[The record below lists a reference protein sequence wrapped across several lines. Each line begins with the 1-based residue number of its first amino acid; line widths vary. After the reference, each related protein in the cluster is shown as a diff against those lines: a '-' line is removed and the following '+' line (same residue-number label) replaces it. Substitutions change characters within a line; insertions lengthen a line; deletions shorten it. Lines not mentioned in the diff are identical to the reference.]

1 MARYK
6 VTGPDGKQY
15 LINGPAGASKEQILD
30 VLQNKLSA
38 PIEQPKPTTTDV
50 APDATFG
57 EDLKDIGISATQGVL
72 GLKEG
77 VTGIADIPTFGMAG
91 KGVAAVERAIFGGT
105 SQEAKEK
112 LQRLKSAEAQQEE
125 KEIAETKGFVPT
137 LKAYAERPG
146 ALAGVITESVP
157 SMLGGAGIARGIVAT
172 TAKKVAPLIAGAIG
186 EGAITSGS
194 IAESVR
200 QKSQD
205 GLLSPSQ
212 AAYST
217 LAGVLTGGLGVFGGK
232 VAQRLGIADIDTLLA
247 GGTSNAEK
255 KGILKA
261 AIEGVLSEGVLEE
274 LPQSLQEQIMQN
286 KAEGRPWNEGVSEA
300 GASGMLAGMFM
311 GGPASALAQ
320 VKTNKQI
327 AIDNFK
333 LPPPKLEEEEEK
345 PATILTKET
354 PSDQESLA
362 STILKRAKV
371 NVEGTTDEQLNAKKS
386 RKRVP
391 VSGGPTD
398 GATGNIEGA
407 DGTGVVSGGVD
418 TKSAQAGAAAQPGP
432 LTIEQ
437 LADDINTSGQEFKN
451 PAQLRKYI
459 TSKTTKAGLAQLE
472 LDNKGLV
479 KDLFDQYKSQLEAKP
494 LEERILKLEE
504 ANKQARIKQEQE
516 LSQAQLDALPT
527 YLKTVSPYAKSAPLN
542 KENGIKSAAIEDA
555 FDTIDTADIKAV
567 KQQLI
572 NLARDKT
579 TQALADRKARIE
591 QLMQEQRIT
600 KNKATE
606 LVGPAEDYTYSSLRP
621 TEFMTKEE
629 LNALIKENEGKR
641 KLNEERAKE
650 AQARQ
655 EFIDSLTEDERASL
669 EQQKYDA
676 INRELESNRQQVIN
690 ERLLKKKETQKQKV
704 ATEVEEQVQEA
715 AAKPIA
721 DVMPMTM
728 TEGQILGKGERTINK
743 AVNSALSNNKP
754 FLEVLKDIAGGEFN
768 KYFSYQTVAD
778 MLHQKISV
786 LSKPKGMGMKGMTLP
801 TIKYGTVEKG
811 KPGKFDPA
819 TNTITIDPNNSQNV
833 DMGQVITHETMH
845 YMLDHIIDNRKN
857 LSDGQKNSLKRLE
870 ELHKQVKAKL
880 GDKFEIPNLK
890 EFVAEAFTN
899 SEFQKALASLR
910 PAPGSKLYRTASDI
924 VWKISKAIVG
934 ALGLRLYSVKPVI
947 LEETIDMVAN
957 IITDKAYTL
966 PTQTMMGKKVSY
978 APKQAGEP
986 KAVIDPKQRIK
997 DLTVHE
1003 YHKPATTEVLH
1014 KTFVGQK
1021 ARHNLITK
1029 FQNNRYAIK
1038 EWQEDL
1044 QKAGLI
1050 SFAGDG
1056 FTNINDHITT
1066 AFGEANFRQK
1076 EYLDHHIQ
1084 ALQKALN
1091 DYAKNTGMS
1100 IGEALGALHA
1110 YSEAL
1115 HEPERR
1121 HIKFLKHVPLSTKK
1135 NLLDENGNPTS
1146 AADERAAILE
1156 AISSNEN
1163 LSDADITTLRNY
1175 LEWLVNN
1182 YKDAAG
1188 EGSYK
1193 GPNALNEQSADYNV
1207 AGGLNSQDVA
1217 AMLNEYNNDP
1227 NKAQIDG
1234 VLNLLKPIQEASI
1247 ELNKQGNYWGN
1258 GANNIKRFY
1267 NWEHY
1272 IPLKGRPNSKMPNNI
1287 EGLELQDKRLS
1298 NELKDGVVPM
1308 EGRTTDSTNPIV
1320 QVMVDSALAAARAGR
1335 AGLTQSIKNAIEQ
1348 RLLPGKVVAHYTSQE
1363 IYKGLD
1369 EKGEQL
1375 MRQRS
1380 NILHYNQDGSLD
1392 ILHIEDPRI
1401 LESIRRTYQTGHPV
1415 LDLVNSFTSGL
1426 GQLHTRY
1433 NPSFPV
1439 LNFVRD
1445 TLTNA
1450 FVMAVDMNP
1459 MEAFKYLGA
1468 VSASVVNGGLF
1479 KANKVARLYAKGDI
1493 ATLRDLAKSD
1503 EYIKDML
1510 DFIEHGGIIS
1520 VVEGLSVKA
1529 QLNRLYKDLNKS
1541 KVAQLKEQIDPIF
1554 DAWTYTFELAA
1565 RAGAYHIVKS
1575 NALANGKSKEE
1586 AVQLATVYAKQL
1598 ANFEEVGEWGKGLG
1612 AMFMF
1617 FRPSATGAV
1626 RAFQSIGPML
1636 RTWDSVRAELPDAIK
1651 NNPEALAQYEAN
1663 WRRQSRAATG
1673 VTLALMGAGISIY
1686 IMSAAMSSNDDDDR
1700 NKILNDDLSR
1710 WTRFAR
1716 IDIGKGDNGQEQVVQ
1731 IPWGFGL
1738 GAFAA
1743 AGAQIA
1749 GATMSPSNSMASVFG
1764 NLINIGMD
1772 SFLPLPI
1779 SRINPTDNF
1788 PAFAMDS
1795 ITPSAVRPFLE
1806 YTMNKNSFGQE
1817 IYNNRQSRYGDAYTG
1832 GDNIPDMYKDASRLL
1847 FDATDGAVDWSPNT
1861 MYFFANNYADGITRL
1876 AQDGYGIG
1884 LTVTGQKHFDPKKD
1898 LILLDSFLSS
1908 KSNVDAR
1915 QFAKVEQDILEKQKI
1930 INSFMASNPEKYIDY
1945 MLDHP
1950 YDQAMIDVYNKLV
1963 SGDLKKL
1970 REQANVIRRIPDL
1983 TPKERADMLEDNKNT
1998 QNLLKASI
2006 VSTMEMFKEIE
2017 D

>member
-15 LINGPAGASKEQILD
+15 LINGPAGASKEQILG
-30 VLQNKLSA
+30 VLQEKLST
-38 PIEQPKPTTTDV
+38 PIEEPKQTTTDV
-50 APDATFG
+50 APDATLG
-57 EDLKDIGISATQGVL
+57 EDLKDLGISATQGIL

-91 KGVAAVERAIFGGT
+91 KGVAAAEKAIFGGT

-112 LQRLKSAEAQQEE
+112 LQQLKSAEAQQQE

-137 LKAYAERPG
+137 AKAYLQRPG

-157 SMLGGAGIARGIVAT
+157 SMLGGAGIARGVIAG

-200 QKSQD
+200 QKSED
-205 GLLSPSQ
+205 GLLSPGQ
-212 AAYST
+212 VGAAT
-217 LAGVLTGGLGVFGGK
+217 LAGVFTGGLGVFGGK
-232 VAQRLGIADIDTLLA
+232 VAQKLGIADIDTLLA
-247 GGTSNAEK
+247 GGASEAQK

-274 LPQSLQEQIMQN
+274 LPQSLQEQAMQN
-286 KAEGRPWNEGVSEA
+286 LAEGRPWSEGISEA

-320 VKTNKQI
+320 IKTNKQI
-327 AIDNFK
+327 ALDNFK
-333 LPPPKLEEEEEK
+333 PPVKTEEEEKK
-345 PATILTKET
+345 PATILTKEE
-354 PSDQESLA
+354 PSGQESLA

-371 NVEGTTDEQLNAKKS
+371 NVEGATDEQLKS
-386 RKRVP
+386 RKSRKGIP
-391 VSGGPTD
+391 ISGGPTD
-398 GATGNIEGA
+398 GAAGITETDDGA
-407 DGTGVVSGGVD
+407 GLVSSGIN
-418 TKSAQAGAAAQPGP
+418 TQSTQAGAGTQPST
-432 LTIEQ
+432 LTPEQ
-437 LADDINTSGQEFKN
+437 LATDINKSGLEFKN

-459 TSKTTKAGLAQLE
+459 TSKATKVGLAQLE

-479 KDLFDQYKSQLEAKP
+479 KDLFDQYKEQLKEKP
-494 LEERILKLEE
+494 LAERVLNLE
-504 ANKQARIKQEQE
+504 NQQE
-516 LSQAQLDALPT
+516 LDQQQLDNLHP
-527 YLKTVSPYAKSAPLN
+527 YLKTISPYAKEAPLN

-555 FDTIDTADIKAV
+555 FDTIDTANIKAV
-567 KQQLI
+567 KQALV

-579 TQALADRKARIE
+579 TQALADRKANIDK
-591 QLMQEQRIT
+591 LMQEQRIT
-600 KNKATE
+600 RTKATE
-606 LVGPAEDYTYSSLRP
+606 IVGPAEDYTYSSLRP
-621 TEFMTKEE
+621 TEFMSKDE
-629 LNALIKENEGKR
+629 LNVLIKENEGTR
-641 KLNEERAKE
+641 KLNNDRAAE
-650 AQARQ
+650 AKAR
-655 EFIDSLTEDERASL
+655 EDFINTLTEDERASL

-690 ERLLKKKETQKQKV
+690 EQLLKKQETQKKQV
-704 ATEVEEQVQEA
+704 AAEVEEQTQEV

-721 DVMPMTM
+721 DVMPLTE
-728 TEGQILGKGERTINK
+728 TEGQILGKGERIVNK

-754 FLEVLKDIAGGEFN
+754 FLDVLKDIAGGEFN

-778 MLHQKISV
+778 MLQQKISV
-786 LSKPKGMGMKGMTLP
+786 LSKPKGMGVKGTQLP

-819 TNTITIDPNNSQNV
+819 TNTITIDPNNAKNL
-833 DMGQVITHETMH
+833 DMGRVITHETLH
-845 YMLDHIIDNRKN
+845 YMLDHIIDNPKN
-857 LSDGQKNSLKRLE
+857 LSEGQKNSLKRLK
-870 ELHKQVKAKL
+870 ELHKQVKDKL
-880 GDKFEIPNLK
+880 GNQFDIPNLK

-910 PAPGSKLYRTASDI
+910 PAPGSKLYRTAADI

-934 ALGLRLYSVKPVI
+934 ALGLRLNTVKPVI
-947 LEETIDMVAN
+947 LEETIDMVSS

-966 PTQTMMGKKVSY
+966 PTATMIGKKVSY
-978 APKQAGEP
+978 APKQAGQP
-986 KAVIDPKQRIK
+986 KAVVDPKQRKK

-1003 YHKPATTEVLH
+1003 YHKPSTTEVVK
-1014 KTFVGQK
+1014 KTFVGEP
-1021 ARHNLITK
+1021 ARDKLITK

-1038 EWQEDL
+1038 KWQKDL

-1056 FTNINDHITT
+1056 FTNINDHITL

-1076 EYLDHHIQ
+1076 EYLDPHIQ
-1084 ALQKALN
+1084 ALQGALN
-1091 DYAKNTGMS
+1091 DFAKSTNMS
-1100 IGEALGALHA
+1100 IGEALGTLHA

-1135 NLLDENGNPTS
+1135 NIKVGNKVYS

-1156 AISSNEN
+1156 AISSNED
-1163 LSDADITTLRNY
+1163 LSDTDVTSMRNY
-1175 LEWLVNN
+1175 LEWLVSN

-1188 EGSYK
+1188 QGSYT
-1193 GPNALNEQSADYNV
+1193 GPNALIEQSADYNV

-1217 AMLNEYNNDP
+1217 AMLDEYNNDP
-1227 NKAQIDG
+1227 YKEQVDNI
-1234 VLNLLKPIQEASI
+1234 LNLLKPIQDASI

-1272 IPLKGRPNSKMPNNI
+1272 VPLKGRPNSKMPNNI
-1287 EGLELQDKRLS
+1287 DGLELQDKRLS
-1298 NELKDGVVPM
+1298 NELKDGVMPM
-1308 EGRTTDSTNPIV
+1308 EGRTTDATNPIV
-1320 QVMVDSALAAARAGR
+1320 QVMIDSALSAARAGR
-1335 AGLTQSIKNAIEQ
+1335 AGLTQSIKNAIDKK
-1348 RLLPGKVVAHYTSQE
+1348 LLDGKVVAHYTSQE

-1375 MRQRS
+1375 MKQRS
-1380 NILHYNQDGSLD
+1380 NILHYNKDGSLD
-1392 ILHIEDPRI
+1392 ILHIADPHI

-1433 NPSFPV
+1433 NPSFPI

-1450 FVMAVDMNP
+1450 FVMAVDINP

-1468 VSASVVNGGLF
+1468 VSSTVVNGGLF
-1479 KANKVARLYAKGDI
+1479 KANKVARLYGKGDI
-1493 ATLRDLAKSD
+1493 ASLRTMAKSD
-1503 EYIKDML
+1503 KYVQDML
-1510 DFIEHGGIIS
+1510 EFIEHGGLVS

-1529 QLNRLYKDLNKS
+1529 QLNRLYKELNKS
-1541 KVAQLKEQIDPIF
+1541 KVAMLKEQIDPIF

-1565 RAGAYHIVKS
+1565 RAGAYHVVKS
-1575 NALANGKSKEE
+1575 NALANGKSMEE
-1586 AVQLATVYAKQL
+1586 AIQMATVYAKQL

-1626 RAFQSIGPML
+1626 RAFESIGPML
-1636 RTWDSVRAELPDAIK
+1636 RSWESVKANLPDTITK
-1651 NNPEALAQYEAN
+1651 NPEALAKYEEN
-1663 WRRQSRAATG
+1663 WRKQSRAATG
-1673 VTLALMGAGISIY
+1673 VTMALMGAGVTIY
-1686 IMSAAMSSNDDDDR
+1686 MMSAGLSGDDDDDR
-1700 NKILNDDLSR
+1700 NKMLNDDLSR

-1716 IDIGKGDNGQEQVVQ
+1716 FDIGTGDNGEERVIQ
-1731 IPWGFGL
+1731 IPWGFGM

-1749 GATMSPSNSMASVFG
+1749 GATMSPSNSMASALG
-1764 NLINIGMD
+1764 NLINIGLD

-1795 ITPSAVRPFLE
+1795 LTPSAVRPFLE

-1817 IYNNRQSRYGDAYTG
+1817 IYNNRKSRYGDAYTG
-1832 GDNIPDMYKDASRLL
+1832 GDNVPDMYKDASRML
-1847 FDATDGAVDWSPNT
+1847 FNATDGGIDWTPNT
-1861 MYFFANNYADGITRL
+1861 MYFFANNYIDGVTRL
-1876 AQDGYGIG
+1876 AQDGYGLG
-1884 LTVTGQKHFDPKKD
+1884 LTVTGQKSFDPKKD
-1898 LILLDSFLSS
+1898 LVILDSFLSN

-1915 QFAKVEQDILEKQKI
+1915 EFAKTEQKVTEIEKILNTFK
-1930 INSFMASNPEKYIDY
+1930 SSDPERYVDY
-1945 MLDHP
+1945 MIDHP
-1950 YDQAMIDVYNKLV
+1950 YDAAMVEVYNKLT

-1970 REQANVIRRIPDL
+1970 REQANVIRRFPDL
-1983 TPKERADMLEDNKNT
+1983 TPKERADFLEENKRM
-1998 QNLLKASI
+1998 QNMIKANI
-2006 VSTMEMFKEIE
+2006 VDTVNMYKEME